1 MRSRGV
7 PASETTLG
15 RLPRGMRKAV
25 EDVLE
30 PGEELLAV
38 WSTRGYGANALVCA
52 AERALVSK
60 RTDLVHW
67 SVGAYRYADIASVV
81 MLDSR
86 PGATQVE
93 LEPIVSDMP
102 QTPAPF
108 AAFPDAYY
116 QESRRLVA
124 PNTVMF
130 RSRRRAREAVAFLEG
145 LVAESRR
152 R

>member
-1 MRSRGV
+1 V
-7 PASETTLG
+7 PVSEPTLD
-15 RLPRGMRKAV
+15 RLPRGMRETL

-52 AERALVSK
+52 AERALISK
-60 RTDLVHW
+60 RTDLLHW
-67 SVGAYRYADIASVV
+67 SVGAYRYADIGSVV

-93 LEPIVSDMP
+93 LEPIVSDAP

-108 AAFPDAYY
+108 AEFPDAYY

-130 RSRRRAREAVAFLEG
+130 RSRRRAREAVEFLER
-145 LVAESRR
+145 AIADSRR

>member
-1 MRSRGV
+1 V
-7 PASETTLG
+7 QASEVTLD
-15 RLPRGMRKAV
+15 RLPRGMREAV
-25 EDVLE
+25 EGVLE
-30 PGEELLAV
+30 PEEMLLAV

-52 AERALVSK
+52 AERALIAK

-67 SVGAYRYADIASVV
+67 TVGAYRYADIASVV

-93 LEPIVSDMP
+93 LEPLPSEAP
-102 QTPAPF
+102 PAPVPF
-108 AAFPDAYY
+108 AEFPDAYY

-124 PNTVMF
+124 SNTVMF

-145 LVAESRR
+145 LVASSRR
-152 R
+152 P